1 MKISF
6 WLNAERKLKKPLVQ
20 SDLIFIFGEEV
31 ERKTEKTADA
41 ESGQF

>member
-6 WLNAERKLKKPLVQ
+6 RQNAERKLKKPLVQ
-20 SDLIFIFGEEV
+20 SDLIFVFGEEV
-31 ERKTEKTADA
+31 ERKTKKTADA